1 MTKIKLGNEEISY
14 QVFYKKN
21 NRSMYLRVKDNI
33 ITITCPSVFSKKE
46 IEAFILENKDK
57 VLKSLHQNNLKK
69 PLYSEEYLKLFGHE
83 VEMRYTMNNTR
94 NSYLIHEDHIEI
106 NFVKDYFDTR
116 YIEKIYQELTLIT
129 INEILE
135 SESESLSKYFNLKNI
150 TYKSQLMKSR
160 FGSCHATKKIIK
172 LNSFL
177 ARLPVIYI
185 RTILIHEIIH
195 LRIHNHQKEFYKYI
209 NMFIPNYK
217 QIVNSL
223 NEEYRKYVI

>member
-1 MTKIKLGNEEISY
+1 MTKIRLGNEEINY

-21 NRSMYLRVKDNI
+21 NKSMYLRVKDNH
-33 ITITCPSVFSKKE
+33 ITITSPKSFSKKE
-46 IEAFILENKDK
+46 IENFIIQNEDK
-57 VLKSLHQNNLKK
+57 ILKRLHDDNQKL
-69 PLYSEEYLKLFGHE
+69 PLYSKTQMQLFGNE
-83 VEMRYTMNNTR
+83 VKLRYTINNTR
-94 NSYLIHEDHIEI
+94 NSYYIHEDYIEV
-106 NFVKDYFDTR
+106 NFTKDYFNTK

-135 SESESLSKYFNLKNI
+135 SELNNLSKYFNLKNI

-160 FGSCHATKKIIK
+160 FGSCNSSKKIIK

-177 ARLPVIYI
+177 SRLPVIYT

-195 LRIHNHQKEFYKYI
+195 LRVHNHQKEFYKYI
-209 NMFIPNYK
+209 DMFIPNYK

-223 NEEYRKYVI
+223 NQEYRKYVI

>member
-1 MTKIKLGNEEISY
+1 MTKIKLGNEEINY

-33 ITITCPSVFSKKE
+33 ITITCPRVFSKKE

-106 NFVKDYFDTR
+106 NFV
-116 YIEKIYQELTLIT
+116 I
-129 INEILE
+129 
-135 SESESLSKYFNLKNI
+135 
-150 TYKSQLMKSR
+150 
-160 FGSCHATKKIIK
+160 
-172 LNSFL
+172 
-177 ARLPVIYI
+177 
-185 RTILIHEIIH
+185 
-195 LRIHNHQKEFYKYI
+195 
-209 NMFIPNYK
+209 
-217 QIVNSL
+217 
-223 NEEYRKYVI
+223 